1 MDVSLNCSSLKC
13 VAEEGAKQLQCCSCQ
28 RWVHYRCTQLPPY
41 MLQAFI
47 EKRIKKYYYC
57 ESCITVSKDLMK
69 EVFPQSNEQNEVLR
83 LRREVKRC
91 ENLIKVAD
99 ENSRMV
105 NKLLS
110 EKIDRI
116 DEKNIEKIID
126 SKLEKIE
133 AILEKQVA
141 EKKSY
146 ASVTNSQ
153 PSDFKSIMKMA
164 KIEEISEE
172 RDRRSRAS
180 NIIVHGVKEDREEEE
195 ESTSRNDKMFVSN
208 LLGALEEKEK
218 QPMFI
223 GRIGKKVAD
232 KNRPIKVALK
242 NESEKKA
249 IFKKLRLLKGKDE
262 FKGVSVAE
270 DYTESERKVF
280 KLWSDKA
287 KERSSN
293 EAENVI
299 WRVRGSPK
307 NGTLRLKKFS
317 MASNSQL

>member
-1 MDVSLNCSSLKC
+1 
-13 VAEEGAKQLQCCSCQ
+13 
-28 RWVHYRCTQLPPY
+28 
-41 MLQAFI
+41 
-47 EKRIKKYYYC
+47 
-57 ESCITVSKDLMK
+57 
-69 EVFPQSNEQNEVLR
+69 
-83 LRREVKRC
+83 
-91 ENLIKVAD
+91 
-99 ENSRMV
+99 MV

-180 NIIVHGVKEDREEEE
+180 NIIVHGVKEDREE
-195 ESTSRNDKMFVSN
+195 
-208 LLGALEEKEK
+208 
-218 QPMFI
+218 
-223 GRIGKKVAD
+223 
-232 KNRPIKVALK
+232 
-242 NESEKKA
+242 
-249 IFKKLRLLKGKDE
+249 
-262 FKGVSVAE
+262 
-270 DYTESERKVF
+270 
-280 KLWSDKA
+280 
-287 KERSSN
+287 
-293 EAENVI
+293 AENII